1 MKKFL
6 TIVFGCTTMAF
17 LLFFLQGCLK
27 DKVTRTYTIMTPV
40 YESKTTV
47 LANIKSDLQAEVK
60 SPGKIFIYGNY
71 IFLNEVNE
79 GVHIIDNSNPSNPVV
94 KSFIPIP
101 GNVDIAVKGNTLYA
115 DMYTDLLS
123 IDISDPLNAK
133 LLKTVA
139 DVFPERAYD
148 VTGMYGGIVPDK
160 SKIIVDWIK
169 KDTTVEGEPNIYSG
183 GIMFDSQKDFALA
196 SAAVA
201 APGIGG
207 SLARFSIV
215 NDYLYAVDHH
225 TLKSILITDPS
236 NPKLISN
243 IPGGFDIETI
253 YPFKDKLFVGSMTG
267 LYIFDLTNPASP
279 AMKGTFSHARA
290 CDPVVA
296 DDNYA
301 YVTLKEGTSC
311 GPAEDELLV
320 LNVANVSAP
329 TLLKKYS
336 MQNPSGLAKD
346 GSTLFI
352 CDGTGGLKVF
362 DATDALNIS
371 LKKQIKGIE
380 PRDVI
385 AWKNNALV
393 IAKEGLFQFDY
404 SNPNNIYLRS
414 RITVSK

>member
-6 TIVFGCTTMAF
+6 ATAFGYSTIAF

-40 YESKTTV
+40 YESKATV
-47 LANIKSDLQAEVK
+47 LANIKSDAPGEVG
-60 SPGKIFIYGNY
+60 SPGKIFIYSNY
-71 IFLNEVNE
+71 IFLNEPDK

-94 KSFIPIP
+94 KSFLPIP

-115 DMYTDLLS
+115 DMYTDLLA

-139 DVFPERAYD
+139 DVFPERTYD
-148 VTGMYGGIVPDK
+148 ATGMYSTIVPDK
-160 SKIIVDWIK
+160 SKVIVGWIK
-169 KDTTVEGEPNIYSG
+169 KDTTVSGEPYVGSG
-183 GIMFDSQKDFALA
+183 RVLFEARADFAMNK
-196 SAAVA
+196 AAVSI
-201 APGIGG
+201 PGIGG

-215 NDYLYAVDHH
+215 NDYLYAVDYH
-225 TLKSILITDPS
+225 TLKSISITDPS
-236 NPKLISN
+236 NPTLINN

-267 LYIFDLTNPASP
+267 LYIFDITNPASP
-279 AMKGTFSHARA
+279 AMKSTFSHARA

-301 YVTLKEGTSC
+301 FVTLKEGTRC
-311 GPAEDELLV
+311 GPAENELLV
-320 LNVANVSAP
+320 LNVTNVTAP

-346 GSTLFI
+346 GNTLFV

-362 DATDALNIS
+362 NATDALNIT
-371 LKKQIKGIE
+371 LTKQIKGIE
-380 PRDVI
+380 PHDII
-385 AWKNNALV
+385 AWRNNALV

-404 SNPNNIYLRS
+404 SNVDNIYLRS
-414 RITVSK
+414 KITVSK